1 MDHLLNGELSLLHV
15 MNDEQLSLPVLGE
28 SAPLFSPLTP
38 RLRNDTEPLAAVLE
52 PAFIENKA
60 NTNEA
65 NLEWNLD
72 DFLNFNGNT
81 DAANQNTSNEQIETV
96 SNNEESDL
104 KALDRNRKCISSE
117 VDKQIEIIN
126 PLLARVENEELV
138 RTTVSHLDKLFM
150 DMQQAHAVYLTKLN
164 NEKDI
169 EQANNWYDTQ
179 DKKVFNFKRKIIEY
193 LTVVKT
199 KQQGDAQSD
208 RSERSSIS
216 RKSRASVASSTST
229 RAKLAAVR
237 AKSAALNVK
246 AAFLKRKQELRIAA
260 EELELEQEIAEVR
273 VEEQVYEKELN
284 SCTDKVE
291 TTAVLRPNA
300 VPFEATGLNTEQMP
314 LHSVVNSNEVV

>member
-1 MDHLLNGELSLLHV
+1 M
-15 MNDEQLSLPVLGE
+15 
-28 SAPLFSPLTP
+28 
-38 RLRNDTEPLAAVLE
+38 
-52 PAFIENKA
+52 
-60 NTNEA
+60 
-65 NLEWNLD
+65 D

-81 DAANQNTSNEQIETV
+81 DTANQNTSNEQIETV

-104 KALDRNRKCISSE
+104 KALDQNRKCISSE

-260 EELELEQEIAEVR
+260 KELELEQEIAEVR

-314 LHSVVNSNEVV
+314 LHSVVNSNEVVKNKYKPNASSQVNSPALNVCSTTPLQDLKP